1 MATLEEI
8 EGLTMFLQPPA
19 WLTDRFK
26 TLCVGLLTVLASSG
40 MSAFANPQSPDVFM
54 QQLSNELME
63 VVRKDPA
70 VKAGDLQKLANL
82 VDTRVLPNV
91 NFQRMT
97 ASAVGPA
104 WRQASPEQQKRL
116 QEEFKLLLV
125 RSYAGALSQAKDTH
139 TIVVKG
145 FKGSAEDNEVVV
157 RSEIR
162 GGNEPIPLDYRLE
175 KNADA
180 PGGWKIYN
188 FNVLGV
194 WLVDNYRTQFAQ
206 EINAK
211 GVDGLIATLSERNKA
226 NSRK

>member
-1 MATLEEI
+1 
-8 EGLTMFLQPPA
+8 MFS
-19 WLTDRFK
+19 
-26 TLCVGLLTVLASSG
+26 LLNPKESFSMWKRLALVLFSLLAVLPVQ
-40 MSAFANPQSPDVFM
+40 AAQQAPDVFM
-54 QQLSNELME
+54 QQLSNELLE

-82 VDTRVLPNV
+82 VDSRVLPNV

-104 WRQASPEQQKRL
+104 WRQATPEQQKRL
-116 QEEFKLLLV
+116 QEEFKMLLV
-125 RSYAGALSQAKDTH
+125 RSYSGALSQVKDNQ
-139 TIVVKG
+139 TIAVKG
-145 FKGSAEDNEVVV
+145 FKGNPEDNEVVV

-162 GGNEPIPLDYRLE
+162 GANEPVPLDYRLE
-175 KNADA
+175 KSADA

-188 FNVLGV
+188 FNLLGV
-194 WLVDNYRTQFAQ
+194 WLVDNYRTQFSQ

-211 GVDGLIATLSERNKA
+211 GIDGLIATLAERNKA

>member
-1 MATLEEI
+1 MWKRLALV
-8 EGLTMFLQPPA
+8 LFSLLAALPLQA
-19 WLTDRFK
+19 
-26 TLCVGLLTVLASSG
+26 AQQ
-40 MSAFANPQSPDVFM
+40 APDVFM
-54 QQLSNELME
+54 QQLSNELLE

-82 VDTRVLPNV
+82 VDSRVLPNV

-104 WRQASPEQQKRL
+104 WRQATPEQQKRL
-116 QEEFKLLLV
+116 QEEFKMLLV
-125 RSYAGALSQAKDTH
+125 RSYSGALSQAKDNQ

-145 FKGSAEDNEVVV
+145 FKGNPEDNEVVV

-162 GGNEPIPLDYRLE
+162 GGSEPVPLDYRLE
-175 KNADA
+175 KSTEA

-188 FNVLGV
+188 FNLLGV

-211 GVDGLIATLSERNKA
+211 GIDGLINTLAERNKA

>member
-1 MATLEEI
+1 MAQALD
-8 EGLTMFLQPPA
+8 A
-19 WLTDRFK
+19 
-26 TLCVGLLTVLASSG
+26 
-40 MSAFANPQSPDVFM
+40 PDVFM
-54 QQLSNELME
+54 QRLSNDLLE

-70 VKAGDLQKLANL
+70 IKTGDLQKIANL
-82 VDTRVLPNV
+82 VDVRVLPNV

-97 ASAVGPA
+97 SSAVGPA

-125 RSYAGALSQAKDTH
+125 RSYAGALAQAKEHH
-139 TIVVKG
+139 TIVVKP
-145 FKGSAEDNEVVV
+145 FKGSVEENEVIV
-157 RSEIR
+157 RSEIK
-162 GGNEPIPLDYRLE
+162 GGHEPVPLDYRLE
-175 KNADA
+175 KSADA

-188 FNVLGV
+188 FNLLGV

-211 GVDGLIATLSERNKA
+211 GVDGLIATLTERNKS